1 MKEKNL
7 RLKKHLGQHFLINE
21 SITQEIVNL
30 LPKDK
35 QFNLLEVGPGAGAL
49 TKYLLQLENV
59 NYKAIEADEEK
70 VQYLVK
76 TFPNHADKFLLGSF
90 LDMDLPFEEEF
101 IIIGNF
107 PYNISSQIMFQ
118 ILDWIPKVTQVI
130 GMFQKEVAQR
140 IVAEHGS
147 KDIGILSV
155 FTACFFKR
163 HYHFD
168 VPPEDFNP
176 PPKVYSGVIKLD
188 YIGNKY
194 HIEDYPRFKKFVK
207 ILFSKRRKTL
217 RNVLKPLLSSEIL
230 SDSFFDYR
238 IEQIS
243 ISEIVDLYKQHY
255 EK

>member
-7 RLKKHLGQHFLINE
+7 RLKKHLGQHFLVNE
-21 SITQEIVNL
+21 TISQEIVNL

-35 QFNLLEVGPGAGAL
+35 KYNLLEVGPGAGAL
-49 TKYLLQLENV
+49 TKYLLQIENI

-70 VQYLVK
+70 VRFLEK
-76 TFPNHADKFLLGSF
+76 KFPDHAAKFSLGSF
-90 LDMDLPFEEEF
+90 LEMDLPFEDDF

-107 PYNISSQIMFQ
+107 PYNISSQIMFK
-118 ILDWIPKVTQVI
+118 ILDWTPHVSSVI
-130 GMFQKEVAQR
+130 GMFQKEVAKR

-155 FTACFFKR
+155 FTACFFDR
-163 HYHFD
+163 QYHFD

-176 PPKVYSGVIKLD
+176 PPKVYSGVIKLN

-194 HIEDYPRFKKFVK
+194 QIKDYPRFKKFVK

-217 RNVLKPLLSSEIL
+217 RNVLKPLFSPEIL
-230 SDSFFDYR
+230 ADSFFNNR

-255 EK
+255 GK